1 MILNLPRFVAGERD
15 YWAELEK
22 MLDHQHDEPNWR
34 LSVAEAQRLQYL
46 YERSAAALLRIDQFT
61 EPELRASLQAL
72 VARAYSVIHE
82 TRSSRSSSWA
92 WRKWAA
98 EPASAFRRHLAA
110 AGLSVAI
117 TIAGCAFGWMAI
129 RADSHNKAVLMPF
142 PALMQPPGDRVAQE
156 ENTKIDRLQGQKA
169 TFSASLMTHN
179 IRVSIFTLASG
190 MTWGAGTV
198 LLLFYNGV
206 ILGAVAADYI
216 GAGQTAFL
224 LGWLLPHGSFEIP
237 AILIASQA
245 GFLLAG
251 ALIGWGRPIALA
263 DRLRAVR
270 RDVIAL
276 AGGSAAMLVW
286 AGAVEAFISQSHRP
300 VLPYGF
306 KIALG
311 LVEVMA
317 LAAYLTL
324 AGGDKK
330 S

>member
-1 MILNLPRFVAGERD
+1 MILNLPRFVAAERG

-22 MLDHQHDEPNWR
+22 ILDRQHDEPNWR
-34 LSVAEAQRLQYL
+34 LSVSDAQRLQYL
-46 YERSAAALLRIDQFT
+46 YERSAAALLRLDEFT
-61 EPELRASLQAL
+61 EPGLRASLQAL
-72 VARAYSVIHE
+72 VARAYSAIHE
-82 TRSSRSSSWA
+82 TRSSRRSSA
-92 WRKWAA
+92 WRQWPA
-98 EPASAFRRHLAA
+98 EPARAFRRHLTAA
-110 AGLSVAI
+110 ALSLAL
-117 TIAGCAFGWMAI
+117 TIAGCAFGWTAI
-129 RADSHNKAVLMPF
+129 RADSRTKAVLMPF
-142 PALMQPPGDRVAQE
+142 PALLQSPGERVAE
-156 ENTKIDRLQGQKA
+156 EEHAKADRLQGQKA

-179 IRVSIFTLASG
+179 IRVSIFTLACG

-251 ALIGWGRPIALA
+251 ALIGWGRPIALT

-270 RDVIAL
+270 HDVIAL
-276 AGGSAAMLVW
+276 ASGSAAMLVW

-311 LVEVMA
+311 LVELTA

-324 AGGDKK
+324 AGRTK